1 MSSVL
6 AFSEWQEINRCAPCG
21 DLAAGSPFAT
31 LGQQKWSPRV
41 QGKQGP
47 LRGMTAVKTSVLVVE
62 DEADIRELV
71 SYTLLK
77 DGYQVASV
85 ATGEEALAIA
95 AARPPDLMILDLLLP
110 GVDGLSV
117 CRKLRANPNPKTA
130 GMAIIMLTAK
140 GEESDI
146 VAGLNTGANDY
157 ITKPFS
163 RNVLLARVRAVLRK
177 AALSPEGEG
186 HPTDQEDVL
195 KIHNLVIHPGRHL
208 VQVDGQSVELS
219 ATEFRVLRVFARKPG
234 WVFTRE
240 QILDAV
246 HGDNYAITNR
256 AVDVHIVNL
265 RRRLGIAG
273 EYIETVRGVGY
284 RLKE

>member
-1 MSSVL
+1 
-6 AFSEWQEINRCAPCG
+6 
-21 DLAAGSPFAT
+21 
-31 LGQQKWSPRV
+31 
-41 QGKQGP
+41 
-47 LRGMTAVKTSVLVVE
+47 MTAVQTSVLVVE

-95 AARPPDLMILDLLLP
+95 AVRPPDLMVLDLLLP

-146 VAGLNTGANDY
+146 VTGLNTGANDY

-163 RNVLLARVRAVLRK
+163 RNVLLARVRAVLRN
-177 AALSPEGEG
+177 AASSPEGEE
-186 HPTDQEDVL
+186 HPTDQEDTL

-208 VQVDGQSVELS
+208 VLVDGQPVELS
-219 ATEFRVLRVFARKPG
+219 ATEFRVLRVLARKPG